1 MGAGRLVCTFVWF
14 ETGWSDQT
22 KETRDG
28 KNKYSRCCGSPGIA
42 IPHWTSKVANPLD
55 SMSLHTNASPNT
67 LNPRK
72 YSLADISLRLEPNF
86 GGTSFR
92 ELADR
97 SLTMMLAV
105 EVWESGG
112 VRIAITFGRRRLS
125 GFDAASCCSRR

>member
-1 MGAGRLVCTFVWF
+1 MLRLAG
-14 ETGWSDQT
+14 D
-22 KETRDG
+22 RDTTLDIQG
-28 KNKYSRCCGSPGIA
+28 CQSPRFNVAPHQRIA
-42 IPHWTSKVANPLD
+42 EHIKSSKIQ
-55 SMSLHTNASPNT
+55 SSGHIIASG
-67 LNPRK
+67 
-72 YSLADISLRLEPNF
+72 LEPNF